1 MNRGWRA
8 ALSTAAALAV
18 VLAAT
23 FVIGNQFGSGSGGYE
38 SLSDGKVADLAADGL
53 RLTAI
58 DDASHEQDDAGE
70 AVAGALEIRGGATP
84 DPPPT
89 VALATV
95 SVDDR
100 PDITDRRLWVV
111 SLGARTSAPDGETD
125 RQESFVLVDPA
136 TYTAVYWR

>member
-1 MNRGWRA
+1 MSPRWRV
-8 ALSTAAALAV
+8 ALSSGAALAV

-23 FVIGNQFGSGSGGYE
+23 FVIGNQFGSGSATYE

-58 DDASHEQDDAGE
+58 DDASHDQDDAGE
-70 AVAGALEIRGGATP
+70 AVAGALEIRGGSTP

-89 VALATV
+89 LALATV

-111 SLGARTSAPDGETD
+111 SLGARIGAADGQSD
-125 RQESFVLVDPA
+125 QESFVLVDPA